1 MCAADAVSLS
11 PFSLARSGVGPRTAP
26 TTDRRTDGSG
36 GRRMG
41 AGAGATLLRG
51 ALSPFGLSLAHPL
64 NVLPSPF
71 ISLFMRPALGP
82 AIHRSVRESGGYT
95 HSWIRSRFPRN
106 YFICYFLQN
115 KMGASHDQRRR
126 KFELVLSSK
135 CTRTSTIFARNIP
148 DAVAFGI
155 RAWRQVPRLG
165 RTFYMRPRPPN
176 SSREAREGVPLLDT
190 IEERTSHSVDPDSD
204 Y

>member
-1 MCAADAVSLS
+1 MRGRCGLPLTLLAR
-11 PFSLARSGVGPRTAP
+11 SLARSGLEQRQLPIDERTGAE
-26 TTDRRTDGSG
+26 DG

-64 NVLPSPF
+64 NVLSSPF

-135 CTRTSTIFARNIP
+135 CTSTSTIFARNIP
-148 DAVAFGI
+148 DAVGNKSLATSPKIGPHFLHATSSAEQFSRSEGGSPITEHDRGKNEPFGG
-155 RAWRQVPRLG
+155 PRL
-165 RTFYMRPRPPN
+165 
-176 SSREAREGVPLLDT
+176 
-190 IEERTSHSVDPDSD
+190 
-204 Y
+204 